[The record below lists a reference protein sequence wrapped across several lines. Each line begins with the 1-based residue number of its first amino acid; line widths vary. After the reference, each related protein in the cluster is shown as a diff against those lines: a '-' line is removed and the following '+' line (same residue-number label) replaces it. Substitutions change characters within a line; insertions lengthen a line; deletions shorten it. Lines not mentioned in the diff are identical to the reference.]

1 MWAEL
6 PLALLSRDQGTVID
20 VLQTFKYP
28 SAKPQDCLTSRN
40 FLLSGSKTDCLTQ
53 VLKTERFS
61 LETTYTVQ
69 ALFPDIKAILSN
81 SRVVGAISGYKLAIQ
96 EIN

>member
-1 MWAEL
+1 MWADL

-40 FLLSGSKTDCLTQ
+40 FLLSGSKTDESTKDLREIFKVSFMFNYVNT
-53 VLKTERFS
+53 LNAGIKNREI
-61 LETTYTVQ
+61 
-69 ALFPDIKAILSN
+69 FPGNYIHYSSPV
-81 SRVVGAISGYKLAIQ
+81 SRH
-96 EIN
+96 

>member
-1 MWAEL
+1 MWADL

-40 FLLSGSKTDCLTQ
+40 FLLSGSKTDESTKDLREIFKVPFMFNYVNT
-53 VLKTERFS
+53 LNAGIKNREI
-61 LETTYTVQ
+61 
-69 ALFPDIKAILSN
+69 FPGNYIHYSSSV
-81 SRVVGAISGYKLAIQ
+81 SRH
-96 EIN
+96 

>member
-20 VLQTFKYP
+20 VLQTFKYS

-40 FLLSGSKTDCLTQ
+40 FLLSGSKTDDSTKDLREIFK
-53 VLKTERFS
+53 VSFMFNYVNKLNAGIKNREI
-61 LETTYTVQ
+61 
-69 ALFPDIKAILSN
+69 FPGNYIYCSSSV
-81 SRVVGAISGYKLAIQ
+81 SRH
-96 EIN
+96 

>member
-1 MWAEL
+1 M
-6 PLALLSRDQGTVID
+6 
-20 VLQTFKYP
+20 
-28 SAKPQDCLTSRN
+28 
-40 FLLSGSKTDCLTQ
+40 Q

-61 LETTYTVQ
+61 LETTYTIQ

-96 EIN
+96 EINWKLVAEITDIRSNKIQINDLRE

>member
-1 MWAEL
+1 MWADL

-40 FLLSGSKTDCLTQ
+40 FLLSGSKTDESTKDLREIFKVSFMFNYVNT
-53 VLKTERFS
+53 LNAGIKNREI
-61 LETTYTVQ
+61 
-69 ALFPDIKAILSN
+69 FPGNNIHYSSSV
-81 SRVVGAISGYKLAIQ
+81 SRH
-96 EIN
+96 

>member
-40 FLLSGSKTDCLTQ
+40 FLLSGSKTDESTKDLREIFKVSFMFNYVNTLNACI
-53 VLKTERFS
+53 KNREI
-61 LETTYTVQ
+61 
-69 ALFPDIKAILSN
+69 FPGNYIHCSSSV
-81 SRVVGAISGYKLAIQ
+81 SRH
-96 EIN
+96 